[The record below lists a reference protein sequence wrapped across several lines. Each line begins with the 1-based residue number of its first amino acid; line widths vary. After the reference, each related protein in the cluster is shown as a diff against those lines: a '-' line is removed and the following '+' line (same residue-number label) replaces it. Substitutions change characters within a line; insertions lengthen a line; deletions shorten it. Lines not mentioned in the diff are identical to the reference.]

1 MLTLYY
7 HPLSS
12 FCWKVLIA
20 LEERGIAF
28 TPRLVD
34 LGDPADRAAFRQIWP
49 LAKFPVLVDEAS
61 GTTLPESTI
70 IIEYLD
76 RLGDAPPMIPEA
88 PDAALAVRLRDRLF
102 DAYLHL
108 PMQKLGED
116 GRRAE
121 ADRDPVGVAAAAAL
135 VRTAYDEAEAALDF
149 APWAMGTQF
158 TLADC
163 SAFPALF
170 YVSRHVPLTGHPKLS
185 AYLERLKTR
194 PGVTRA
200 LEGAQPWMH
209 LVPG

>member
-20 LEERGIAF
+20 LDEREIRF

-34 LGDPADRAAFRQIWP
+34 LGDTADRAAFARVWP
-49 LAKFPVLVDEAS
+49 LAKFPVLVDEAA
-61 GTTLPESTI
+61 GRTLPESSI

-76 RLGDAPPMIPEA
+76 RIGDAPPMIPPD

-116 GRRAE
+116 RRRPEE
-121 ADRDPVGVAAAAAL
+121 ARDPAGVAHAEAL
-135 VRTAYDEAEAALDF
+135 VRAAYAEVEAAIGDG
-149 APWAMGTQF
+149 PWAMGERF
-158 TLADC
+158 GLADC

-170 YVSRHVPLTGHPKLS
+170 YVRRHVPLDGHPRLA
-185 AYLERLKTR
+185 AYLDRLMQR
-194 PGVTRA
+194 PSVARTLA
-200 LEGAQPWMH
+200 AAQPWMH
-209 LVPG
+209 LVPA